1 MENSPQKWI
10 IYPDSPIKNGDCP
23 AGKPFN
29 NQRVIRSVD
38 CITAGVSYLGFT
50 AWACVDG
57 ADVDAI
63 AIWRAGWG
71 MDTLK
76 GARNAEKKR
85 PWVGNERQYVIVY

>member
-1 MENSPQKWI
+1 MLLGCK
-10 IYPDSPIKNGDCP
+10 
-23 AGKPFN
+23 AGL
-29 NQRVIRSVD
+29 IRSVD

-63 AIWRAGWG
+63 ATWLAGWG

-76 GARNAEKKR
+76 GARGTLKKS
-85 PWVGNERQYVIVY
+85 VGE